1 MAKAISMPNPLFAWS
16 YWFLLWDQRLFL
28 GLRLSWQ
35 KIYLMQ
41 KKVCYMS
48 QVLRF
53 DNVFLRPI
61 FGFHRTS
68 NCPFYSLETSCKAL
82 TKIRTAENEKIC
94 PPKIS
99 SFSQKKTSFFL
110 NQQSLVLDLRLQP
123 WLFYDYRNKQEI
135 LSSTWAYF
143 GLPSSYAN
151 GRFYQVLPGLSCNF
165 ASNSLNCMPFYHS
178 IYTRTVSS

>member
-1 MAKAISMPNPLFAWS
+1 MPAKNAVFFSETQDFSITFGKICFLWILTNTLFFIKTKAMAKAISMPNPLFAWS

-82 TKIRTAENEKIC
+82 TKYER
-94 PPKIS
+94 PKMKRYVRQKFRLFLRKRLH
-99 SFSQKKTSFFL
+99 FSWI
-110 NQQSLVLDLRLQP
+110 NNR
-123 WLFYDYRNKQEI
+123 WY
-135 LSSTWAYF
+135 
-143 GLPSSYAN
+143 
-151 GRFYQVLPGLSCNF
+151 
-165 ASNSLNCMPFYHS
+165 
-178 IYTRTVSS
+178 